1 MAVRP
6 KARLSAH
13 LAFRRA
19 ILADAGEA
27 LFAALQL
34 QVAGCGPCGSRTCTD
49 PTHLI
54 VSDLREALR
63 VDREARRAERARD
76 RRPAAGDAR
85 PAPMALVR
93 LAWRVSKHQPPE
105 P

>member
-1 MAVRP
+1 MAART

-27 LFAALQL
+27 MFAALQL
-34 QVAGCGPCGSRTCTD
+34 QVAGCAHCASRACTD
-49 PTHLI
+49 ATHSI
-54 VSDLREALR
+54 VSGIREALR
-63 VDREARRAERARD
+63 VDREARRAECARD

-85 PAPMALVR
+85 SAPMALVP
-93 LAWRVSKHQPPE
+93 LASRVSKH
-105 P
+105 